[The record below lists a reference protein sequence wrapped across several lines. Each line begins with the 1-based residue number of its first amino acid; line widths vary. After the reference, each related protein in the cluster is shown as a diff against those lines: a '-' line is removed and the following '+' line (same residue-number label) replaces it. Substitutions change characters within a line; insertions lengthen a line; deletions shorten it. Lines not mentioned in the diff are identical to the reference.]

1 MVRIVWFWPRSNQ
14 CQRVPG
20 RISGV
25 AQPEPGVHCTDE
37 GYGLSVTPL
46 QLVQAYAVLAAGG
59 LQRPVSLLA
68 VNQPPIARRV
78 VRKNT
83 ADALM
88 AMLELVVS
96 PNGTGQR
103 AAVSGY
109 RVAGKTGTTRK
120 FAGGGYSEDRYTAV
134 FAGVVPASNPRLA
147 AVIVIDE
154 PGTGEYYG
162 GHVAAPVFA
171 QVMAGALRILAI
183 PPDQVDE
190 LRDGSVT
197 VAANRK

>member
-1 MVRIVWFWPRSNQ
+1 
-14 CQRVPG
+14 
-20 RISGV
+20 
-25 AQPEPGVHCTDE
+25 
-37 GYGLSVTPL
+37 
-46 QLVQAYAVLAAGG
+46 
-59 LQRPVSLLA
+59 
-68 VNQPPIARRV
+68 
-78 VRKNT
+78 
-83 ADALM
+83 M
-88 AMLELVVS
+88 AS
-96 PNGTGQR
+96 PTSQR

-171 QVMAGALRILAI
+171 QVMAGALTTISSIAINASAVFLRTTRLAI
-183 PPDQVDE
+183 
-190 LRDGSVT
+190 GG
-197 VAANRK
+197 